1 MKKTFFTR
9 KALISCLVL
18 LLLLAVSLPMSMT
31 TAKYRSIYPEK
42 VSAIVKGSPTADSP
56 DGSGSDLPGIV
67 EETPNTVYQVQ
78 SGDTLSAIAE
88 KFNTTVEALAAYNQ
102 LDNADAIQAGII
114 LRIPPAGYVIPET
127 DADETEETS
136 SSEPASET
144 DTTETTSPSE
154 TPNSSEPDISSD
166 SDSSS
171 EPTPESEPSTEAV
184 ETSGSAESESSD
196 GDVSAEEVTND
207 GTE

>member
-1 MKKTFFTR
+1 MR
-9 KALISCLVL
+9 AGDEPISGGDN
-18 LLLLAVSLPMSMT
+18 T
-31 TAKYRSIYPEK
+31 
-42 VSAIVKGSPTADSP
+42 
-56 DGSGSDLPGIV
+56 PGIV
-67 EETPNTVYQVQ
+67 DEMPNTVYQVQ
-78 SGDTLSAIAE
+78 PGDTLSAIAE
-88 KFNTTVEALAAYNQ
+88 KFHTTVEALAAYNQ
-102 LDNADAIQAGII
+102 LDDANAIQAGII

-136 SSEPASET
+136 SSEPATET

-154 TPNSSEPDISSD
+154 TPNSTEPDISAD
-166 SDSSS
+166 SASSS

-196 GDVSAEEVTND
+196 GDASAEEVTND

>member
-1 MKKTFFTR
+1 MR
-9 KALISCLVL
+9 KLLNFRKSSCVIITLLIVITL
-18 LLLLAVSLPMSMT
+18 LIPVSIT
-31 TAKYRSIYPEK
+31 TSKYTQRFPC
-42 VSAIVKGSPTADSP
+42 P
-56 DGSGSDLPGIV
+56 DGPISVTISKSPSGDDKERLDGPGIV

-78 SGDTLSAIAE
+78 PGDTLSAIAE
-88 KFNTTVEALAAYNQ
+88 KFHTTVEALAAYNQ

-127 DADETEETS
+127 DADETDETS

-166 SDSSS
+166 SSS
-171 EPTPESEPSTEAV
+171 ESTPESESSTEAV

>member
-1 MKKTFFTR
+1 MKKIFENR
-9 KALISCLVL
+9 KILCVAPSLLLIAVL
-18 LLLLAVSLPMSMT
+18 LVPVSLT
-31 TAKYRSIYPEK
+31 VAKYSEPYRY
-42 VSAIVKGSPTADSP
+42 TASVTITGLRAGDEP
-56 DGSGSDLPGIV
+56 ISGGDNTPGIV
-67 EETPNTVYQVQ
+67 DEMPNTVYQVQ
-78 SGDTLSAIAE
+78 PGDTLSAIAE
-88 KFNTTVEALAAYNQ
+88 KFHTTVEALAAYNQ
-102 LDNADAIQAGII
+102 LDDANAIQAGII

-136 SSEPASET
+136 SSEPATET

-154 TPNSSEPDISSD
+154 TPNSTEPDISAD
-166 SDSSS
+166 SASSS

-196 GDVSAEEVTND
+196 GDASAEEVTND